1 MHRIKIFLL
10 VISFMLTLRLSQFI
24 PSLLILNELW
34 IVLVLF
40 SFMCVMVYLM
50 LKRHG
55 LKFTAFEYYII
66 ALCFSPLYLAV
77 MAYFEFGQPL
87 LYGVLSGR
95 SIWLVAA
102 PFLLLQAHRLKLVDQ
117 HDIERSLVILSWFL
131 LVACLL
137 LNAFGNPSAYAETAG
152 LVGGNDV
159 IGYEFIFPVSLLV
172 FATLYYFV
180 MGVQSQNTRYYVLA
194 MPFLLF
200 LVLVDGGRSL
210 IVSLMAAGVYL
221 SWRYISFTR
230 LMVWG
235 PKLLLMAVGVLI
247 LLMTIKPDYMA
258 ELGEKFSDAFLVVMS
273 GESGN
278 DASANARIYEI
289 KTATPYIEKNWL
301 FGNGHLS
308 HKWEDGYESKLGYF
322 FPSDIGL
329 VGILYKYGVVGF
341 IFFMFQFYFIF
352 KFRKFI
358 PKDKRSAFI
367 LAIEGYL
374 LYMVFHSL
382 VTGEFVGYV
391 EVGLLF
397 ISILYIEAEKIQRE
411 KQMKRCEMGC

>member
-1 MHRIKIFLL
+1 M
-10 VISFMLTLRLSQFI
+10 TQFV
-24 PSLLILNELW
+24 PSLAIFKELW
-34 IVLVLF
+34 IVLMLLGLCGTVI
-40 SFMCVMVYLM
+40 YLM
-50 LKRHG
+50 LRRQG

-66 ALCFSPLYLAV
+66 ALCFSPFYLGV

-102 PFLLLQAHRLKLVDQ
+102 PFLLLQAYRLKLVDQ
-117 HDIERSLVILSWFL
+117 HDIERSLVILSWIL
-131 LVACLL
+131 LVSCLFL
-137 LNAFGNPSAYAETAG
+137 EVFGNPAAYAETSG
-152 LVGGNDV
+152 LVGGNDI
-159 IGYEFIFPVSLLV
+159 IGYAFIYPVSLLV

-180 MGVQSQNTRYYVLA
+180 SGVQTHNTRYYVLA

-200 LVLVDGGRSL
+200 LVLVDGERSL

-235 PKLLLMAVGVLI
+235 PKLLLTAAGVLI
-247 LLMTIKPDYMA
+247 LLVAIKPGYMA
-258 ELGEKFSDAFLVVMS
+258 ELEEKFSDAFLVVMS
-273 GESGN
+273 GESGD

-289 KTATPYIEKNWL
+289 RAATPYIEKNWL

-308 HKWEDGYESKLGYF
+308 HRWENGYESKIGYF

-329 VGILYKYGVVGF
+329 IGVLYKYGIAGL
-341 IFFMFQFYFIF
+341 IFFMVQFYFVF
-352 KFRKFI
+352 KFRRFI
-358 PKDKRSAFI
+358 PTKKRSGFI
-367 LAIEGYL
+367 LAVEGYL
-374 LYMVFHSL
+374 LYMALHSL

-397 ISILYIEAEKIQRE
+397 ISILYIEAERIQRAE
-411 KQMKRCEMGC
+411 HVKQFKRCEAGC